1 MACPTDNNRMVN
13 VTVYT
18 SASKGAIFQVHHK
31 DCRDNKKERETANG
45 WWDEVVMV
53 GKIVT
58 GEKFPTTKMLAASF
72 NRENELEGDEQ
83 YTEEDYKLHNC
94 VHNH

>member
-1 MACPTDNNRMVN
+1 
-13 VTVYT
+13 
-18 SASKGAIFQVHHK
+18 
-31 DCRDNKKERETANG
+31 
-45 WWDEVVMV
+45 MV